1 MSPFPPRTT
10 RLPRPGLD
18 PIDQEATALVLVDAA
33 ATRPTRHET
42 IVVLLDDARCGIGL
56 VVVRDTAD
64 PDAVIDVVERIL
76 DPVVHDGRVAAVVVA
91 SIRPPDPEGHDDDLA
106 DAERWHDLDEVAGG
120 CEVELVEWLVL
131 GDGVSRPRE
140 LVNAPER
147 W

>member
-18 PIDQEATALVLVDAA
+18 PIDQEATALVLLDAA
-33 ATRPTRHET
+33 ATWPRRHET
-42 IVVLLDDARCGIGL
+42 IVVLLDDARRGIGL

-64 PDAVIDVVERIL
+64 PDAVIEVAERIL

-91 SIRPPDPEGHDDDLA
+91 SIRPPDREHHDDLA

-120 CEVELVEWLVL
+120 CGVELVEWFVV

-140 LVNAPER
+140 LVNEPQR